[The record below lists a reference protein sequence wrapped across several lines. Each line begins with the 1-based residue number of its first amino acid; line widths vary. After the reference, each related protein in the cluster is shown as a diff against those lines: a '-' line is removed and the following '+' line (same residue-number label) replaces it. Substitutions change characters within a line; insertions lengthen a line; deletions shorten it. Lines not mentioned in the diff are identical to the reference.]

1 MQCPRFAIYFGF
13 SFLPCSAAVRAQH
26 IRRLP
31 KGCRA
36 CQTLIISSSLC
47 LPLRPASRI
56 RLQIPSSKAFPH
68 PFVPSPGP
76 ARTAALRPQFALE
89 ASKCDFLA
97 FQKSS
102 YFLLPFF
109 LEKNAKIMDFGLPKP
124 SRNPIKMPS
133 KSMSHKTCIFSS
145 IFCLFWLFSALC
157 AFSSKCLKPNKKLWF
172 CCITSI
178 SALCVCRNIKQRE
191 NIEKTYQKPSQNEVR
206 TL

>member
-1 MQCPRFAIYFGF
+1 MRFAFFPSG
-13 SFLPCSAAVRAQH
+13 AAVCAQH

-36 CQTLIISSSLC
+36 CQILMLSSSLC

-124 SRNPIKMPS
+124 SQNPFKMPS

-157 AFSSKCLKPNKKLWF
+157 AFSWKCLKPSKNCGF
-172 CCITSI
+172 V
-178 SALCVCRNIKQRE
+178 ALRAYQHCVFVG
-191 NIEKTYQKPSQNEVR
+191 T
-206 TL
+206 

>member
-1 MQCPRFAIYFGF
+1 MPDIQALVLY
-13 SFLPCSAAVRAQH
+13 
-26 IRRLP
+26 
-31 KGCRA
+31 
-36 CQTLIISSSLC
+36 C
-47 LPLRPASRI
+47 LPLRLAFRI

-68 PFVPSPGP
+68 PFVPSPGS
-76 ARTAALRPQFALE
+76 ARTAALRPQFAFE

-124 SRNPIKMPS
+124 PQNPFKMPS

-157 AFSSKCLKPNKKLWF
+157 AFSWKCLKPGKNCGF
-172 CCITSI
+172 V
-178 SALCVCRNIKQRE
+178 ALRAYQHCVFVG
-191 NIEKTYQKPSQNEVR
+191 T
-206 TL
+206 